1 MMTFVPTTAW
11 SRLIV
16 PGGDDE
22 LDRLPSALAAT
33 FSCAKNSK
41 GKNIRKNCLKIPGAS
56 IVSSVN
62 DSAHMSSLQTL
73 MS

>member
-1 MMTFVPTTAW
+1 MMTFVAPTAC

-16 PGGDDE
+16 LRGDDE
-22 LDRLPSALAAT
+22 LDRLSAALAAT
-33 FSCAKNSK
+33 VSYAKNSK
-41 GKNIRKNCLKIPGAS
+41 GKNISENCLEIPGAS

-62 DSAHMSSLQTL
+62 DSAQMSSLQTL